1 MAMTPRSMLIA
12 TAAVFAA
19 GCVVSPVVATADTRV
34 RLETPSGNIRC
45 VLDISPTTDAPVAL
59 CQISDHTYVAGPS
72 RDETTGAACPSG
84 NAGRDFR
91 LDTGRPAFLRCS
103 YAALDLGAGV
113 WETADDGQSTSLG
126 PITCVSEVARMT
138 CTDTGSGHFFRVSRE
153 SYQVG

>member
-1 MAMTPRSMLIA
+1 MTRRSMLIA
-12 TAAVFAA
+12 SAAALAA
-19 GCVVSPVVATADTRV
+19 GGVINPAVAAADTRV
-34 RLETPSGNIRC
+34 HLQTPSGNIRC
-45 VLDISPTTDAPVAL
+45 VLDISPATDVPVAL

-91 LDTGRPAFLRCS
+91 LDAGHPAFLRCT
-103 YAALDLGAGV
+103 YAALDGGAGV

-138 CTDTGSGHFFRVSRE
+138 CTDTDSGHFFRVSRE
-153 SYQVG
+153 SYQLG